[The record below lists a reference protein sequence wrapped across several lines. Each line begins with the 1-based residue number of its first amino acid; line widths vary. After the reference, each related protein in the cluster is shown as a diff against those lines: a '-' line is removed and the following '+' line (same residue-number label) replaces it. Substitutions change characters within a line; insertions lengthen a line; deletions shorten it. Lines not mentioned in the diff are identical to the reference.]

1 MAQSRHLHFVIF
13 LLILGAFVFFYRLGD
28 KDMWTRL
35 ESEAAV
41 AGRDMLNTG
50 RILVPHFF
58 DQPFVDNRPPGAFWL
73 VAASYKLTGHRDEW
87 AARLPSALAA
97 LGCVLLV
104 YAMGRRAANET
115 AGFLSA
121 LVLLGMLTFVLMG
134 RISQQDMLLALWTI
148 LAHWAFW
155 RSLDESTS
163 AFRYVLAFQVF
174 LGLGTLT
181 KGPAVVITILF
192 PLTVYVFYS
201 RRWRDVKWLALVGTL
216 PVSLALM
223 LWWYLYVWIEWPSM
237 RQVLIGRFT
246 DQSHRHVEPFYFYFL
261 HIPELLGP
269 ATLLLPLLAVGW
281 FKASPAQRRGP
292 LGLFMISALSIFF
305 VFCLFSSKRTHYLVP
320 LLPALSLALGLVIAN
335 QRYDEGRYLT
345 RSTLM
350 LATLNPLI
358 IVAWVFLAPD
368 HLRLESVVR
377 EWAAFAVLAGMVA
390 WSWILL
396 RAGRRRTAWRISWVS
411 CIVGLAFF
419 LGDIYQRA
427 GDLRSPRKFAE
438 NVAKVVPSQARL
450 GTLYGHAAQ
459 VFYVGRPIERHNVS
473 SAQDFLE
480 SPDHYLIVVDDD
492 FLRIDEKHRQV
503 VLSQSPYRQYDTAYL
518 LRGGPSER
526 DTSGQIIQRF
536 Q

>member
-1 MAQSRHLHFVIF
+1 MAQRRN
-13 LLILGAFVFFYRLGD
+13 LLFIICLLALGAFVFFYRLGE

-41 AGRDMLNTG
+41 AGRDMLDTG
-50 RILVPHFF
+50 RILIPHFF

-73 VAASYKLTGHRDEW
+73 VAASYKLTGRRDEW

-134 RISQQDMLLALWTI
+134 RMSQQDMLLTLWTM
-148 LAHWAFW
+148 LGHWAFW
-155 RSLDESTS
+155 RSLDEGSS
-163 AFRYVLAFQVF
+163 AFRYVLAFQIF
-174 LGLGTLT
+174 LGLGAIT
-181 KGPAVVITILF
+181 KGPAVVLTVLF
-192 PLTVYVFYS
+192 PLAVYVIYS
-201 RRWRDVKWLALVGTL
+201 RRWRDVKWLMLVSTL
-216 PVSLALM
+216 PVSLALT

-237 RQVLIGRFT
+237 RQVLVSRFVG
-246 DQSHRHVEPFYFYFL
+246 QSERHIEPFYFYFL

-269 ATLLLPLLAVGW
+269 ATLLLPLLPIGW

-292 LGLFMISALSIFF
+292 LGLFLISALSIFF
-305 VFCLFSSKRTHYLVP
+305 VMCLFASRRTHYLVP
-320 LLPALSLALGLVIAN
+320 LLPVLSLALGLVMAN

-345 RSTLM
+345 RSTLV

-358 IVAWVFLAPD
+358 IVAWVFMAPD

-377 EWAAFAVLAGMVA
+377 EWAAFAVLAGMAA

-396 RAGRRRTAWRISWVS
+396 RAGRRSTAWRISWVS
-411 CIVGLAFF
+411 CIVALAFF

-438 NVAKVVPSQARL
+438 NVAKVVPSQTRL
-450 GTLYGHAAQ
+450 GSLSSHAALL
-459 VFYVGRPIERHNVS
+459 FYVGRPMEFLDVS
-473 SAQDFLE
+473 SVKGFLA
-480 SPDHYLIVVDDD
+480 SPNHYLIVVDDD
-492 FLRIDEKHRQV
+492 FLRIDEKRRQI
-503 VLSQSPYRQYDTAYL
+503 VLSQSPYRQYDKAYL

-526 DTSGQIIQRF
+526 DTRGPIIQ
-536 Q
+536 